1 VKIAVDARELTA
13 KPTGVGRY
21 LSELLTSWSTHETA
35 RRHEWRFFAHGM
47 PALPTPFDR
56 SVDIL
61 PGTGGTAWEQWQL
74 PRALSQWQPDVL
86 FAPGYT
92 APLTASCPIV
102 LTVHDV
108 SFYAHPEWFTA
119 REGWRRRFVTGWS
132 ARRAKVVLTVSEFSR
147 DEIVRHIG
155 LPPEKVRV
163 VRHGMTRRRV
173 GGPASRERLILF
185 VGSIFRRRHLDKLL
199 TAFIDSVANRVP
211 DSRLE
216 IVGEDRSHPPYDLSQ
231 LVRASPASM
240 QPRITLRSYVSDDV
254 LDELYARSSVFVFLS
269 EYEGFG
275 LPPLEA
281 VAAGVPPVV
290 LDTPVARE
298 VYGKAARY
306 VRLPGGHTNDLADA
320 LVSLLTD
327 DTARHALMSHAD
339 EVLAQY
345 DWSRAASET
354 LAALEEAAGV

>member
-1 VKIAVDARELTA
+1 
-13 KPTGVGRY
+13 
-21 LSELLTSWSTHETA
+21 
-35 RRHEWRFFAHGM
+35 
-47 PALPTPFDR
+47 
-56 SVDIL
+56 
-61 PGTGGTAWEQWQL
+61 
-74 PRALSQWQPDVL
+74 
-86 FAPGYT
+86 
-92 APLTASCPIV
+92 
-102 LTVHDV
+102 
-108 SFYAHPEWFTA
+108 
-119 REGWRRRFVTGWS
+119 
-132 ARRAKVVLTVSEFSR
+132 
-147 DEIVRHIG
+147 
-155 LPPEKVRV
+155 
-163 VRHGMTRRRV
+163 MTRRRV